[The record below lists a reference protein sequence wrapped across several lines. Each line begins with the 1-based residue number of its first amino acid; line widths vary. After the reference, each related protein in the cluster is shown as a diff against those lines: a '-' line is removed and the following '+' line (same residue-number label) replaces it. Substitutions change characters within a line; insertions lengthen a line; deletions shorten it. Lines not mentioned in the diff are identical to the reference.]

1 MGAQEKTQTRERL
14 ASLRKRMEAHGIDA
28 YVIMTDDFHA
38 SEYVDVYFKCRAY
51 ISGFTGSAGTLVVTA
66 DEAGVWTDGRYFL
79 QAGQQLADTGI
90 TLRKMGEPGVP
101 TIPAYLQEKLQNGQC
116 LGYDGRT
123 VNAAYADT
131 LKAALDGKEIR
142 YAETVDL
149 VGEIWSDRPSFPAHP
164 IWDLPE
170 SYTGKSRSEKLAD
183 LRAKM
188 TEYGADRFL
197 LASLDDIAWLY
208 NLRGGDVAYN
218 PVFMSYTLVEQDKSV
233 LYVAPE
239 AAPAE
244 LTAVLAKVG
253 VEIRPYLQVYEDVK
267 QLPEGSSL
275 LLDRGSVHVA
285 LLSSLPESVRLI
297 NRANPT
303 MVAKALKTPVERE
316 NIRAAHV
323 QDGVAVTKMIYWLRQ
338 LVNTEEYKNGKVTE
352 LDVAAKLLSFRQER
366 PGFLGE
372 SFDPI
377 IGTGAHGAIIHYA
390 PTEESN
396 APIEHN
402 TFLLMDTGGQYWQG
416 TTDIT
421 RTVSMGEVNAEEK
434 RYYTAVLRGNL
445 NLAAIKFKYGCT
457 GANFDI
463 LSRSPLWE
471 LGYDFNHGT
480 GHGVG
485 YLLNVHEGPQRIRL
499 KCVGDDVVFEEGM
512 LTSDEPG
519 AYLEG
524 KFGVRLE
531 NLMLCLK
538 AEKTDTAQFMRFE
551 PVTMV
556 PFDRASI
563 LPEMMTNR
571 ELELL
576 NEYHAQVY
584 AAVSPYLTE
593 AERAWLAQETAPIKA

>member
-1 MGAQEKTQTRERL
+1 MGAQEKAQTRERL
-14 ASLRKRMEAHGIDA
+14 AHLRQRMEAHGIDA

-101 TIPAYLQEKLQNGQC
+101 TISAYLREALNNGQC

-123 VNAAYADT
+123 VNAAFADS
-131 LKAALDGKEIR
+131 LREALAGKDIR
-142 YAETVDL
+142 YVETVDL
-149 VGEIWSDRPSFPAHP
+149 VGELWDDRPPFPAHP
-164 IWDLPE
+164 VWDLPVC
-170 SYTGKSRSEKLAD
+170 YAGKSRGEKMAA

-188 TEYGADRFL
+188 AEYGADRFL

-218 PVFMSYTLVEQDKSV
+218 PVFMSYTVVEQDKAI

-239 AAPAE
+239 AVSSE
-244 LTAVLAKVG
+244 LKTVLQQDG
-253 VEIRPYLQVYEDVK
+253 IELRPYLQVYEDVK
-267 QLPEGSSL
+267 YLPEGSTL
-275 LLDRGSVHVA
+275 LLDRGTVNMA
-285 LLSSLPESVRLI
+285 LLCALPQGVQLI
-297 NRANPT
+297 NRPNPT
-303 MVAKALKTPVERE
+303 MVAKAVKTPVEMA
-316 NIRAAHV
+316 NIRVAHV
-323 QDGVAVTKMIYWLRQ
+323 QDGVAMTKLIYWLHQ
-338 LVNTEEYKNGKVTE
+338 MVAAGEIQKGNITE
-352 LDVAAKLLSFRQER
+352 LDVAAKLLSFRRER
-366 PGFLGE
+366 PGFLDE

-377 IGTGAHGAIIHYA
+377 VGTGAHGAIIHYA

-396 APIEHN
+396 VPVELN
-402 TFLLMDTGGQYWQG
+402 TYLLMDTGGQYWQG

-421 RTVSMGEVNAEEK
+421 RTVAMGQVGEEEK

-445 NLAAIKFKYGCT
+445 NLAAVRFKYGCT
-457 GANFDI
+457 GGNLDV
-463 LSRSPLWE
+463 LSRSALWE

-499 KCVGDDVVFEEGM
+499 KCTGDDVVLEEGM

-524 KFGVRLE
+524 KFGIRLE
-531 NLMLCLK
+531 NLMLCVK
-538 AEKTDTAQFMRFE
+538 AGKTDTAQFMRFE

-563 LPEMMTNR
+563 LPEMMSDR
-571 ELELL
+571 ELALL
-576 NEYHAQVY
+576 NAYHAQVY

-593 AERAWLAQETAPIKA
+593 DERAWLAQETAPFKA

>member
-131 LKAALDGKEIR
+131 LKAALDGKKIR

-149 VGEIWSDRPSFPAHP
+149 VGEIWSDRPPFPAHP

-170 SYTGKSRSEKLAD
+170 SYTGKSRGEKLAD

-218 PVFMSYTLVEQDKSV
+218 PVFMSYTLVEQDKSI

-239 AAPAE
+239 AVPAE
-244 LTAVLAKVG
+244 LTAVLAQVG

-275 LLDRGSVHVA
+275 LLDRGSVNVA

-303 MVAKALKTPVERE
+303 MVAKALKTPVEME

-338 LVNTEEYKNGKVTE
+338 LVNTEDYKNGKVTE

-366 PGFLGE
+366 PGFLEE

-421 RTVSMGEVNAEEK
+421 RTVSMGEVNEEEK

-593 AERAWLAQETAPIKA
+593 DERAWLAQETAPIKA

>member
-1 MGAQEKTQTRERL
+1 MGAQEKAQTRERL

-51 ISGFTGSAGTLVVTA
+51 VSGFTGSAGTLVVTA

-101 TIPAYLQEKLQNGQC
+101 TIPNYLRETLQNGQC

-123 VNAAYADT
+123 VNAAYADS
-131 LKAALDGKEIR
+131 LKQALEGKEIR

-149 VGEIWSDRPSFPAHP
+149 VGEIWPDRPPFPAHP
-164 IWDLPE
+164 IWDLPA
-170 SYTGKSRSEKLAD
+170 SYTGKTRGEKLTA

-188 TEYGADRFL
+188 AEYGADRFL

-208 NLRGGDVAYN
+208 NLRGSDVAYN
-218 PVFMSYTLVEQDKSV
+218 PVFMSYTVVEKEKAI
-233 LYVAPE
+233 LYAAPE
-239 AAPAE
+239 AISSE
-244 LTAVLAKVG
+244 LTAVLQQDG

-267 QLPEGSSL
+267 QLPEGSAL
-275 LLDRGSVHVA
+275 LLDRGTVNVA
-285 LLSSLPESVRLI
+285 LLSALPQSVQLI
-297 NRANPT
+297 NRPNPT
-303 MVAKALKTPVERE
+303 MLAKALKTPEE
-316 NIRAAHV
+316 MANIRIAHV

-338 LVNTEEYKNGKVTE
+338 LVKTDDYKQGKVTE
-352 LDVAAKLLSFRQER
+352 LDAAAKLLSFRQER
-366 PGFLGE
+366 PDFLEE

-402 TFLLMDTGGQYWQG
+402 TFLLMDTGGQYMQG

-421 RTVSMGEVNAEEK
+421 RTVSMGDVTEEEK

-457 GANFDI
+457 GANLDV

-538 AEKTDTAQFMRFE
+538 DEKTDTAQFMRFE

-584 AAVSPYLTE
+584 AAVSSYLTE
-593 AERAWLAQETAPIKA
+593 DERAWLAQETAPITA